1 LGDALYEAW
10 QKGEDGAQAF
20 KDAAS
25 DILGDVMNEVLKLGI
40 LEPMMKDVQ
49 TYLFGSD
56 GQSGAFG
63 SDFELDNSE
72 VETLADMVMK
82 GAAGVD
88 AYAEAL
94 DNLEEYLQK
103 NYGMTLKDD
112 DSSSSTTE
120 SIQGVT
126 EDTAGLIASYMNAI
140 RAHTALIEQYEGV
153 NSEYLSQI
161 VAGVSSLPRVSE
173 LAQAQLVVQQQI
185 ANNTAINANAAVAI
199 QELLTKASNGTLRFY
214 VA

>member
-1 LGDALYEAW
+1 
-10 QKGEDGAQAF
+10 
-20 KDAAS
+20 
-25 DILGDVMNEVLKLGI
+25 
-40 LEPMMKDVQ
+40 
-49 TYLFGSD
+49 
-56 GQSGAFG
+56 
-63 SDFELDNSE
+63 
-72 VETLADMVMK
+72 MVMK